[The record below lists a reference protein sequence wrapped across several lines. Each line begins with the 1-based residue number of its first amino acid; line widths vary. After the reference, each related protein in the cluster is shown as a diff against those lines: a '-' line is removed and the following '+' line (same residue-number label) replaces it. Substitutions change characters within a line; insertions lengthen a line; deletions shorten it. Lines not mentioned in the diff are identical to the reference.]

1 MKKLF
6 LSILAAAA
14 MMIALPACDGLM
26 GNEGENEEENAQ
38 NSDYGYYDVKVVE
51 TDDTIVFS
59 YSFKAAEYSYEYK
72 IEWKFRNDECVSCTY
87 TWVAPSPEI
96 AQVVYANFDE
106 EEKAGATLKGN
117 TITMDGTKEY
127 EGESKE
133 AISATANAMKSYIEM
148 ANKQTGA

>member
-1 MKKLF
+1 
-6 LSILAAAA
+6 

-26 GNEGENEEENAQ
+26 GNGGEDDEENVQ
-38 NSDYGYYDVKVVE
+38 NGDYGYYDVKVVE

-59 YSFKAAEYSYEYK
+59 YFFKAAEYTYEYK

-96 AQVVYANFDE
+96 ARLVYADFNAD
-106 EEKAGATLKGN
+106 EKASATLNGN
-117 TITMDGTKEY
+117 TITMDGTNDY
-127 EGESKE
+127 AGESKE
-133 AISATANAMKSYIEM
+133 TISATAAAMKSYIEM